1 VLSRPTTTLFG
12 LSVFAHPFTFCP
24 SFKAIANLPLAEKVA
39 AMKKPEMRQAI
50 LSEFPTVTDD
60 RVSKAVVALDR
71 IFELK
76 EVEPEYEPKP
86 EDSIAAIAARLG
98 VPGKEYI
105 YDRLIDE
112 GGLTMFML
120 PSTLMM
126 DQAID
131 AIESMMKH
139 PYTVLAL
146 GDGGAHSTQICDA
159 SAQTYMLTRWVKG
172 RHGRSIPLTTAI
184 KMMTSD
190 PATVAGLL
198 DRGLVKVGYKGDLNV
213 IDLNRLTLH
222 RPLLVRDLPA
232 GAGRVVMPT
241 TGYRATIVSGE
252 ITRADDKETGR
263 LPGRLVR
270 GQQSAPRA

>member
-1 VLSRPTTTLFG
+1 
-12 LSVFAHPFTFCP
+12 
-24 SFKAIANLPLAEKVA
+24 
-39 AMKKPEMRQAI
+39 M
-50 LSEFPTVTDD
+50 
-60 RVSKAVVALDR
+60 LDR

-76 EVEPEYEPKP
+76 EVEPEFEPKP
-86 EDSIAAIAARLG
+86 EDSIAAIAAQKG
-98 VPGKEYI
+98 MSGAEYM
-105 YDRLIDE
+105 YERLIAD

-184 KMMTSD
+184 KMMTQD
-190 PATVAGLL
+190 PAVAVGLL
-198 DRGLVKVGYKGDLNV
+198 DRGLIKVGYKGDLNV
-213 IDLNRLTLH
+213 IDLDRLTLY
-222 RPLLVRDLPA
+222 RPLLVNNLPT
-232 GAGRVVMPT
+232 GAGRVMMPT
-241 TGYRATIVSGE
+241 SGYRATIVSGE

-270 GQQSAPRA
+270 GQQPAPRA